1 MYKKEPIMPLLISH
15 RMRGFDVTESSLEGL
30 ARALNSSFDGVEFDT
45 RVSLDRTLFVN
56 HDPDLHAF
64 GGHRLLISNCD
75 ARELSNLV
83 HPVTGKPIPTLR
95 EFLAIASA
103 HQRNDFYICI
113 DIKESGEET
122 QIVALIKEFQLMERV
137 IFFSWVPQA
146 LMTMHA
152 ILPEAP
158 LYFSYYPVTGR
169 IYLLALKA
177 RAQFIRL
184 YGSLMRKPNRYA
196 QLKSYFHGPFNSDID
211 DLSNSVGFETE
222 YYSMRLPE
230 GKFGEALRKSN
241 GGVCV
246 DYRLI
251 NNDFGR
257 ACRSA
262 GFKLCCYGVRD
273 NAMIKKIGSM
283 QPDIILTDD
292 PDVTK

>member
-1 MYKKEPIMPLLISH
+1 
-15 RMRGFDVTESSLEGL
+15 MRGFDVTESSLEGL
-30 ARALNSSFDGVEFDT
+30 ARALKSSFDGVEFDT
-45 RVSLDRTLFVN
+45 RVSLDRTLIVN
-56 HDPDLHAF
+56 HDPDLHAL

-83 HPVTGKPIPTLR
+83 HPVTNKPLPTLR

-103 HQRNDFYICI
+103 HQRSDFYICI
-113 DIKESGEET
+113 DIKESGYEA
-122 QIVALIKEFQLMERV
+122 QIVELIKTFQLMERV

-184 YGSLMRKPNRYA
+184 YGSLMRKPNRYT